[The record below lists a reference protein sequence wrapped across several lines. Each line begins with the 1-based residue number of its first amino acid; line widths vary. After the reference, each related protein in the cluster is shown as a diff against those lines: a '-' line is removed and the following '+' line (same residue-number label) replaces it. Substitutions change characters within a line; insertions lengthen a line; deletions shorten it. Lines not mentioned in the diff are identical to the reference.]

1 MYCLSSSLSFS
12 PATSKTGKTI
22 SSIRPPLL
30 EDQRGSSVTSLSATL
45 AILRA
50 KIEAEERSS
59 LTRKLLHSLNI

>member
-22 SSIRPPLL
+22 SSTRPPLL

-59 LTRKLLHSLNI
+59 SPRRFFSSL